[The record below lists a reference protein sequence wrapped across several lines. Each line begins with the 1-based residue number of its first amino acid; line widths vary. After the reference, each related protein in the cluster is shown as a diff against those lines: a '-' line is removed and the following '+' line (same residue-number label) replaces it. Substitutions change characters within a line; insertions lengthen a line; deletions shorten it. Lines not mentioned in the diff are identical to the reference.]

1 MLNKLA
7 KTIRHQIS
15 LNTCQGCHSDE
26 NKTNFTH
33 VYRRGFGEEANY
45 WDATPSVVNI
55 NLYQGVSPFNPFANS
70 IDDRFEVGGPTS
82 PTLLANSGTTYQTY
96 GGASHEK
103 NLNFTEKTKNTV
115 NQVVSPFLTGR
126 KYINQVAGSWEDD
139 ELNNSNS
146 GVEYMPGVVN
156 FLADDQL
163 TGLFWVNDPSNE
175 SSATGFSGGAGGPFP
190 QIHTKRWGY
199 NDLQRRQEDLCL
211 FLSQSCTGPT
221 IIHVM
226 QHIFL
231 MPQPLHSH

>member
-1 MLNKLA
+1 MIYNLA
-7 KTIRHQIS
+7 GKIRYQIS
-15 LNTCQGCHSDE
+15 LNTCQGCHSGE

-33 VYRRGFGEEANY
+33 VYPRGFGEEANY

-70 IDDRFEVGGPTS
+70 IDDRFEVSGPTS

-126 KYINQVAGSWEDD
+126 KYSDKIANNWQDD
-139 ELNNSNS
+139 RLNDVSELTLVNN
-146 GVEYMPGVVN
+146 V
-156 FLADDQL
+156 LADVDKSL
-163 TGLFWVNDPSNE
+163 IGLFYVNDPSNE
-175 SSATGFSGGAGGPFP
+175 SSASGFSGGIGGPFP
-190 QIHTKRWGY
+190 QIHTQQWGY

-231 MPQPLHSH
+231 IPLPLHSH